1 MASNVWQINRKAHL
15 QMIPCL
21 ITFKIQTYPQ
31 QVATLYSACLKK
43 TLNNI
48 KLPTVP
54 V

>member
-1 MASNVWQINRKAHL
+1 MTINRKAHL

-31 QVATLYSACLKK
+31 QVG
-43 TLNNI
+43 NI